1 MVRLT
6 EYIILAIMRELN
18 KIRIGSYPHTAQLK
32 DKRLICGIRSGSSH
46 AREGE
51 ILNPMLKQMFGDS
64 RTYMT
69 QDAWIIYQL
78 LAHILT

>member
-1 MVRLT
+1 MVRVT

-51 ILNPMLKQMFGDS
+51 ILND
-64 RTYMT
+64 
-69 QDAWIIYQL
+69 
-78 LAHILT
+78 